1 MTLVYIVISKLCV
14 MTGRS
19 LHFRT
24 SVRFAKRA
32 YQFHPHLNSKISTSH
47 LQISHH
53 HLAPPQTSKITSTHT
68 SIKSHKSNK
77 NHISQ
82 QPKFLPNSHLNHLKT
97 TINPTKYRLH
107 SKSSYIIRRN
117 RPKQPVTPHTQTKPK
132 QFKSNSKSFKSKPF
146 QH

>member
-1 MTLVYIVISKLCV
+1 MFILSIQDFCV
-14 MTGRS
+14 LTGRS

-53 HLAPPQTSKITSTHT
+53 HPQPTSKPQNHFDTYFDKIPQIQQKSHIPTTQILTKPH
-68 SIKSHKSNK
+68 IKS
-77 NHISQ
+77 
-82 QPKFLPNSHLNHLKT
+82 LKT

-117 RPKQPVTPHTQTKPK
+117 RPKQPVTPHTQTKPR
-132 QFKSNSKSFKSKPF
+132 QFKN
-146 QH
+146 H

>member
-1 MTLVYIVISKLCV
+1 MSIKVFVSWRGVVYILEQVFVLPKGHISSIHTLTQKFQLPISKSP
-14 MTGRS
+14 TI
-19 LHFRT
+19 T
-24 SVRFAKRA
+24 ST
-32 YQFHPHLNSKISTSH
+32 HLK
-47 LQISHH
+47 
-53 HLAPPQTSKITSTHT
+53 TSKITSTHT

-82 QPKFLPNSHLNHLKT
+82 QPKFLPNSHLKPLKT

-107 SKSSYIIRRN
+107 SKSPYIIRRN

>member
-1 MTLVYIVISKLCV
+1 M
-14 MTGRS
+14 GRS

-32 YQFHPHLNSKISTSH
+32 YQFHPHLNSKISTSY
-47 LQISHH
+47 LPPSHNNPH
-53 HLAPPQTSKITSTHT
+53 SSSNPKITSTHT
-68 SIKSHKSNK
+68 SIKSHKSNR

-82 QPKFLPNSHLNHLKT
+82 QPKFSPINHLNHLKT
-97 TINPTKYRLH
+97 TINPTKYRLR
-107 SKSSYIIRRN
+107 SKSLYIIRRN
-117 RPKQPVTPHTQTKPK
+117 RPKQPATPHTQTKPK

>member
-1 MTLVYIVISKLCV
+1 MFVLLKGHISSIHTLTQKFQLPISKSPTITL
-14 MTGRS
+14 
-19 LHFRT
+19 
-24 SVRFAKRA
+24 
-32 YQFHPHLNSKISTSH
+32 I
-47 LQISHH
+47 
-53 HLAPPQTSKITSTHT
+53 PPTNPKITSTST
-68 SIKSHKSNK
+68 SIKSLKSNK

-117 RPKQPVTPHTQTKPK
+117 RPKQPVTPHTQTKHK

>member
-1 MTLVYIVISKLCV
+1 MYILLFQGFVSWRGVVYILEQVFVLPKGHISSIHTLTQKFQLPISKSP
-14 MTGRS
+14 TI
-19 LHFRT
+19 T
-24 SVRFAKRA
+24 
-32 YQFHPHLNSKISTSH
+32 LN
-47 LQISHH
+47 
-53 HLAPPQTSKITSTHT
+53 PPQNPKITSTHT
-68 SIKSHKSNK
+68 SIKSHKSNR

-82 QPKFLPNSHLNHLKT
+82 QPKFSPINHLNHLKT